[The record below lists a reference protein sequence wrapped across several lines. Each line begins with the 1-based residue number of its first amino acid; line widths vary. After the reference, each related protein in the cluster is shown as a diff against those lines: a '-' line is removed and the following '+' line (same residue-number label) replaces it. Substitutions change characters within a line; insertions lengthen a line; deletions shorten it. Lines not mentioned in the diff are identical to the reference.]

1 MKPIRWT
8 QHAQRELGRR
18 EVDQSEAE
26 SAVREPDSVV
36 PAQPPRKIF
45 QKAYSDGI
53 LGREMLVRVVV
64 EETESEL
71 VVVTLYKT
79 SKLRKYSE
87 VDER

>member
-1 MKPIRWT
+1 MYAPHRASTEEI
-8 QHAQRELGRR
+8 
-18 EVDQSEAE
+18 
-26 SAVREPDSVV
+26 
-36 PAQPPRKIF
+36 
-45 QKAYSDGI
+45 QKVYSDRI
-53 LGREMLVRVVV
+53 LGHGMLVRVVV

>member
-1 MKPIRWT
+1 
-8 QHAQRELGRR
+8 
-18 EVDQSEAE
+18 
-26 SAVREPDSVV
+26 
-36 PAQPPRKIF
+36 
-45 QKAYSDGI
+45 
-53 LGREMLVRVVV
+53 MLVRVVV